1 MAKKSV
7 LAIGLEP
14 ALAEPAIL
22 RQTSPDLIRSY
33 ITSQLERL
41 RKAGYDVESCLIDL
55 GETAE
60 GVVTGVLKAKEFDC
74 VMIGAGL
81 RSPPS
86 PLLLFERIR
95 KNSQSGAYVGARG
108 KDMFQ
113 QHAGRYPRGGAALD
127 LTPVLPSLDGTCE
140 RRKAAGLWFRRATRQ
155 SSASILPRVLAPS
168 VPSRRTKAM
177 GAAIP
182 SRSRARR
189 CQGFHNGHPLR
200 LLEGTER
207 TSCGVCMV

>member
-1 MAKKSV
+1 LEAANITKELSLMAKKSV

-86 PLLLFERIR
+86 PLLLFERIL
-95 KNSQSGAYVGARG
+95 NLV
-108 KDMFQ
+108 
-113 QHAGRYPRGGAALD
+113 H
-127 LTPVLPSLDGTCE
+127 T
-140 RRKAAGLWFRRATRQ
+140 
-155 SSASILPRVLAPS
+155 LAP
-168 VPSRRTKAM
+168 
-177 GAAIP
+177 GAKICFNSTPADT
-182 SRSRARR
+182 
-189 CQGFHNGHPLR
+189 
-200 LLEGTER
+200 LEAVQR
-207 TSCGVCMV
+207 WI